1 MDKQQKEYFQ
11 NVKHVF
17 AKDATG
23 IKVYEELKNAY
34 QERSSFSTDA
44 LEMAFKE
51 GQRSVFLELK
61 AIVEAK

>member
-1 MDKQQKEYFQ
+1 MDIQHIGCFQKY
-11 NVKHVF
+11 VHVF